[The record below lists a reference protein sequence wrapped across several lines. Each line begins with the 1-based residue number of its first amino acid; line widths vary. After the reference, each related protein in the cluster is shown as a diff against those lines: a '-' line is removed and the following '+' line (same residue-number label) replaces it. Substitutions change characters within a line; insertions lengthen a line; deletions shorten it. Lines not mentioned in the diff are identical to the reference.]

1 MDEISICF
9 YLVSEIISYSWVYN
23 SLIHGKLKFI
33 VKPYVSKEYLFIKII
48 EEVDESIKADDC
60 SIISIG
66 VEDYDR

>member
-1 MDEISICF
+1 M
-9 YLVSEIISYSWVYN
+9 YN
-23 SLIHGKLKFI
+23 SLIYRKLKFI